1 MLSGEA
7 TIAETLTREEGK
19 FDLSVAPGEY
29 TLKII
34 VDQFETYVE
43 IIRVTS
49 EQQSLAITLNVA
61 QVISVLD
68 VQDQMNMIS
77 LDPDNNLTATILD
90 EDFLADLPDDEEEL
104 AQALRD
110 LAGPTAGGEE
120 ASFIIDGFS
129 GGRLPPKDQIRQVRI
144 NNNPFTSEHSR
155 HGRGRIEILTRAGT
169 GAYHGSL
176 NFDFRPSRSTRATPS
191 TPSNRPTSDA
201 TGEPTSRDRSFPETV
216 GELFGEC
223 EHERQQQYDSCCD
236 GRWPVL
242 RFRRQPVS
250 ESELQRE
257 GPVRTGG
264 KPYA

>member
-176 NFDFRPSRSTRATPS
+176 NFDFRDESLNARNSFDTFKPPYQRRNWRTNFSGPIIPGNCRRAFRGVRTRAT
-191 TPSNRPTSDA
+191 TAIR
-201 TGEPTSRDRSFPETV
+201 F
-216 GELFGEC
+216 
-223 EHERQQQYDSCCD
+223 
-236 GRWPVL
+236 VL
-242 RFRRQPVS
+242 
-250 ESELQRE
+250 
-257 GPVRTGG
+257 
-264 KPYA
+264 